1 MIFRKLEQ
9 DKDLGKGAISTR
21 KGMEAGINMKKF
33 LKTVK
38 EEW

>member
-21 KGMEAGINMKKF
+21 KGMEAGINKKF

-38 EEW
+38 EER